1 MKLKH
6 TFIMFILLL
15 ITHIFGNKTLTIS
28 IFENY
33 YVFNFMELMVGL
45 LTVIMGVI
53 LILNMY
59 KLFSKKNST

>member
-1 MKLKH
+1 
-6 TFIMFILLL
+6 MFILLL